1 MERLQMSYINNIINL
16 NRAHFFKW
24 THKSNK
30 FIMKHSFL
38 HTSSTTFS
46 SEIGRIIM
54 LAIFV
59 MLTGSPIFGQAR
71 RGTIKKTQTTTVT
84 KPSPNLVNDF
94 NKKIKNHYFFNNKS
108 NNNEWD
114 IVFTPAN
121 TEGKG
126 GGNIVIPISKH
137 GLSFSYNITANGSIY
152 IKIDNVKMKEEKITW
167 QTNPDGVILE
177 DMFFQLQSDSL
188 KYDELVNWNPNE
200 EPEIVPT
207 TNDNE
212 VKDIDRVDE
221 KPSFPGGENAMKS
234 FLKSNVKYPA
244 MALEN
249 GVQGRVL
256 VQMIIEKD
264 GSISDVKVDRGVD
277 LSLDKEAIRV
287 VKAMPKWNPGKLK
300 GIAVRVKNE
309 VPVVFAL

>member
-1 MERLQMSYINNIINL
+1 MERLQMSYINNINK
-16 NRAHFFKW
+16 R
-24 THKSNK
+24 THKSIT

-38 HTSSTTFS
+38 QTLSTTFS
-46 SEIGRIIM
+46 SKIGKSTI

-59 MLTGSPIFGQAR
+59 MLTGSPTFGQAR
-71 RGTIKKTQTTTVT
+71 RGTTQKANTTTVT

-114 IVFTPAN
+114 IVFKPAN

-177 DMFFQLQSDSL
+177 DLFFQLQSDSL

-200 EPEIVPT
+200 ESVY
-207 TNDNE
+207 NE
-212 VKDIDRVDE
+212 VNEIDKVDE
-221 KPSFPGGENAMKS
+221 KPSFPGGESAMKS
-234 FLKSNVKYPA
+234 YLNSNVKYPDVA
-244 MALEN
+244 QEN
-249 GVQGRVL
+249 GVQGRVI
-256 VQMIIEKD
+256 VESIIEKD
-264 GSISDVKVDRGVD
+264 GSMSDVKVIRSVD
-277 LSLDKEAIRV
+277 PSLDREALRV
-287 VKAMPKWNPGKLK
+287 VKAMPKWTPAKLK
-300 GIAVRVKNE
+300 GIPVRTKCTT
-309 VPVVFAL
+309 PVVFRLQ

>member
-1 MERLQMSYINNIINL
+1 MSYINNII
-16 NRAHFFKW
+16 KW
-24 THKSNK
+24 THKSIT

-38 HTSSTTFS
+38 QSLSTTFS
-46 SEIGRIIM
+46 SKIGKSII

-59 MLTGSPIFGQAR
+59 MLTGSPTFGQAR
-71 RGTIKKTQTTTVT
+71 RGTTQKANTTTVT

-114 IVFTPAN
+114 IVFKPAN

-126 GGNIVIPISKH
+126 GGNIVIPISKL

-177 DMFFQLQSDSL
+177 DLFFQLQSDSL

-200 EPEIVPT
+200 ESEIVPT

-221 KPSFPGGENAMKS
+221 KPSFPGGESAMKS
-234 FLKSNVKYPA
+234 YLNSNVNYPVVA
-244 MALEN
+244 QEN
-249 GVQGRVL
+249 GVQGRVI
-256 VQMIIEKD
+256 VESIIEKD
-264 GSISDVKVDRGVD
+264 GSMSDVKVIRSVD
-277 LSLDKEAIRV
+277 PSLDREALRV
-287 VKAMPKWNPGKLK
+287 VKAMPKWTPAKLK
-300 GIAVRVKNE
+300 GIPVRTKCTT
-309 VPVVFAL
+309 PVVFRLQ

>member
-1 MERLQMSYINNIINL
+1 MSYINNII
-16 NRAHFFKW
+16 KW
-24 THKSNK
+24 THKSIT

-38 HTSSTTFS
+38 QTLSITFS
-46 SEIGRIIM
+46 SKIGKSII

-59 MLTGSPIFGQAR
+59 MLTGSPTFGQAR
-71 RGTIKKTQTTTVT
+71 RGTTQKANTTTVT

-114 IVFTPAN
+114 IVFKPAN

-126 GGNIVIPISKH
+126 GGNIVIPISKL

-177 DMFFQLQSDSL
+177 DLFFQLQSDSL

-200 EPEIVPT
+200 EP
-207 TNDNE
+207 DYNE
-212 VKDIDRVDE
+212 VNEFDRVDE
-221 KPSFPGGENAMKS
+221 KPTFPGGESAMKS
-234 FLKSNVKYPA
+234 FLRSNIKYPIVA
-244 MALEN
+244 QEN
-249 GVQGRVL
+249 GERGCVFVQF
-256 VQMIIEKD
+256 IIEKD
-264 GSISDVKVDRGVD
+264 GSMSDVKVIRSVD
-277 LSLDKEAIRV
+277 PSLDREALRV
-287 VKAMPKWNPGKLK
+287 VKAMPKWTPAKLK
-300 GIAVRVKNE
+300 GIPVRTKCTT
-309 VPVVFAL
+309 PVVFRLQ

>member
-1 MERLQMSYINNIINL
+1 MERLQMSYINNINK
-16 NRAHFFKW
+16 R
-24 THKSNK
+24 THKSIT

-38 HTSSTTFS
+38 QTLSITFS
-46 SEIGRIIM
+46 SKIGKSII

-59 MLTGSPIFGQAR
+59 MLTGSPTFGQAR
-71 RGTIKKTQTTTVT
+71 RGTTQKANTTTVT

-114 IVFTPAN
+114 IVFKPAN

-126 GGNIVIPISKH
+126 GGNIVIPISKL

-177 DMFFQLQSDSL
+177 DLFFQLQSDSL

-200 EPEIVPT
+200 ESVY
-207 TNDNE
+207 NE
-212 VKDIDRVDE
+212 VNEIDKVDE
-221 KPSFPGGENAMKS
+221 KPSFPGGESAMKS
-234 FLKSNVKYPA
+234 YLNSNVKYSDVA
-244 MALEN
+244 QEN
-249 GVQGRVL
+249 GVQGRVI
-256 VQMIIEKD
+256 VESIIEKD
-264 GSISDVKVDRGVD
+264 GSMSDVKVIRSVD
-277 LSLDKEAIRV
+277 PSLDREALRV
-287 VKAMPKWNPGKLK
+287 VKAMPKWTPAKLK
-300 GIAVRVKNE
+300 GIPVRTKCTT
-309 VPVVFAL
+309 PVVFRLQ

>member
-1 MERLQMSYINNIINL
+1 MSYINNII
-16 NRAHFFKW
+16 KW
-24 THKSNK
+24 THKSIT

-38 HTSSTTFS
+38 QTLSITFS
-46 SEIGRIIM
+46 SKIGKSII

-59 MLTGSPIFGQAR
+59 MLTGSPTFGQAR
-71 RGTIKKTQTTTVT
+71 RGTTQKANTTTVT

-108 NNNEWD
+108 NKNEWD
-114 IVFTPAN
+114 IVFKPAN

-177 DMFFQLQSDSL
+177 DLFFQLQSDSL
-188 KYDELVNWNPNE
+188 KYDELVNWNQNE
-200 EPEIVPT
+200 EPEVFPT
-207 TNDNE
+207 INYYEAQEFDT
-212 VKDIDRVDE
+212 VDE
-221 KPSFPGGENAMKS
+221 KPSFPGGESAMKS
-234 FLKSNVKYPA
+234 FLRSNIKYPIVA
-244 MALEN
+244 QEN
-249 GVQGRVL
+249 GDQGCVFVQF
-256 VQMIIEKD
+256 IIEKD
-264 GSISDVKVDRGVD
+264 GSISDVKVARSDAP
-277 LSLDKEAIRV
+277 SLDKEAMRV

-300 GIAVRVKNE
+300 GIPVRVKNE
-309 VPVVFAL
+309 VPVVFRL

>member
-1 MERLQMSYINNIINL
+1 MSYINNII
-16 NRAHFFKW
+16 KW
-24 THKSNK
+24 THKSIT

-38 HTSSTTFS
+38 QTLSITFS
-46 SEIGRIIM
+46 SKIGKSII

-59 MLTGSPIFGQAR
+59 MLTGSQTFGQAR
-71 RGTIKKTQTTTVT
+71 RGTTQKAHTTTVT

-114 IVFTPAN
+114 IVFKPAN

-126 GGNIVIPISKH
+126 GGNIVIPISKL

-177 DMFFQLQSDSL
+177 DLFFQLQSDSL

-200 EPEIVPT
+200 EP
-207 TNDNE
+207 DYNE
-212 VKDIDRVDE
+212 VNEFDRVDE
-221 KPSFPGGENAMKS
+221 KPTFPGGESAMKS
-234 FLKSNVKYPA
+234 FLRSNIKYPIVA
-244 MALEN
+244 QEN
-249 GVQGRVL
+249 GEQGCVFVQF
-256 VQMIIEKD
+256 IIEKD
-264 GSISDVKVDRGVD
+264 GSISDVKISRSDAP
-277 LSLDKEAIRV
+277 SLDEEAMRV
-287 VKAMPKWNPGKLK
+287 IKAMPKWNPGKLN
-300 GIAVRVKNE
+300 GIPVRVKNE
-309 VPVVFAL
+309 VPVVFRL

>member
-1 MERLQMSYINNIINL
+1 MERLQMSYINNII
-16 NRAHFFKW
+16 KW
-24 THKSNK
+24 THKSIT

-38 HTSSTTFS
+38 QTLSTTFS
-46 SEIGRIIM
+46 SKIGKSII

-59 MLTGSPIFGQAR
+59 MLTGSPTFGQAR
-71 RGTIKKTQTTTVT
+71 RGTIKKTHTTTVT

-114 IVFTPAN
+114 IVFKPAN

-177 DMFFQLQSDSL
+177 DLFFQLQSDSL
-188 KYDELVNWNPNE
+188 KYDELVNWNQNE
-200 EPEIVPT
+200 EPEVFPT
-207 TNDNE
+207 INYYEAQEFDT
-212 VKDIDRVDE
+212 VDE
-221 KPSFPGGENAMKS
+221 KPSFPGGESAMKS
-234 FLKSNVKYPA
+234 FLKSNVKYPIVA
-244 MALEN
+244 QEN
-249 GVQGRVL
+249 GDQGCVFVQF
-256 VQMIIEKD
+256 IIEKD
-264 GSISDVKVDRGVD
+264 GSISDVKVARGD
-277 LSLDKEAIRV
+277 APSLYKEAMRV

-300 GIAVRVKNE
+300 GIPVRVKNE
-309 VPVVFAL
+309 VPVVFRL

>member
-1 MERLQMSYINNIINL
+1 MSYINNII
-16 NRAHFFKW
+16 KW
-24 THKSNK
+24 THKSIT

-38 HTSSTTFS
+38 QTLSITFS
-46 SEIGRIIM
+46 SKIGKSII

-59 MLTGSPIFGQAR
+59 MLTGSPTFGQAR
-71 RGTIKKTQTTTVT
+71 RGTTQKANTTTVT

-114 IVFTPAN
+114 IVFKPAN

-126 GGNIVIPISKH
+126 GGNIVIPISKL

-177 DMFFQLQSDSL
+177 DLFFQLQSDSL

-200 EPEIVPT
+200 ESVY
-207 TNDNE
+207 NE
-212 VKDIDRVDE
+212 VNEIDKVDE
-221 KPSFPGGENAMKS
+221 KPSFPGGESAMKS
-234 FLKSNVKYPA
+234 YLNSNVKYPDVA
-244 MALEN
+244 QEN
-249 GVQGRVL
+249 GVQGRVI
-256 VQMIIEKD
+256 VESIIEKD
-264 GSISDVKVDRGVD
+264 GSMSDVKVIRSVD
-277 LSLDKEAIRV
+277 PSLDREALRV
-287 VKAMPKWNPGKLK
+287 VKAMPKWIPAKLK
-300 GIAVRVKNE
+300 GIPVRTKCTT
-309 VPVVFAL
+309 PVVFRLQ

>member
-1 MERLQMSYINNIINL
+1 MSYINNII
-16 NRAHFFKW
+16 KW
-24 THKSNK
+24 THKSIT

-38 HTSSTTFS
+38 QSLSTTFS
-46 SEIGRIIM
+46 SKIGKSII

-59 MLTGSPIFGQAR
+59 MLTGSPTFGQAR
-71 RGTIKKTQTTTVT
+71 RGTTQKANTTTVT

-108 NNNEWD
+108 NKNEWD
-114 IVFTPAN
+114 IVFKPAN

-126 GGNIVIPISKH
+126 GGNIVIPISKL

-177 DMFFQLQSDSL
+177 DLFFQLQSDSL

-200 EPEIVPT
+200 ESEIVPT

-221 KPSFPGGENAMKS
+221 KPSFPGGESAMKS
-234 FLKSNVKYPA
+234 YLNSNVNYPVVA
-244 MALEN
+244 QEN
-249 GVQGRVL
+249 GVQGRVI
-256 VQMIIEKD
+256 VESIIEKD
-264 GSISDVKVDRGVD
+264 GSMSDVKVIRSVD
-277 LSLDKEAIRV
+277 PSLDREALRV
-287 VKAMPKWNPGKLK
+287 VKAMPKWTPAKLK
-300 GIAVRVKNE
+300 GIPVRTKCTT
-309 VPVVFAL
+309 PVVFRLQ

>member
-1 MERLQMSYINNIINL
+1 MSYINNII
-16 NRAHFFKW
+16 KW
-24 THKSNK
+24 THKSIT

-38 HTSSTTFS
+38 QTLSTTFS
-46 SEIGRIIM
+46 SKIGKSII

-59 MLTGSPIFGQAR
+59 MLTGSPTFGQAR
-71 RGTIKKTQTTTVT
+71 RGTIKKAHTTTVT

-114 IVFTPAN
+114 IVFKPAN

-152 IKIDNVKMKEEKITW
+152 IKIDNVNMKKEKITW

-188 KYDELVNWNPNE
+188 KYNELVNWNQNE
-200 EPEIVPT
+200 EPEVFPT
-207 TNDNE
+207 INYYEAQEFDT
-212 VKDIDRVDE
+212 VDK
-221 KPSFPGGENAMKS
+221 KPSFPGSESAMKS
-234 FLKSNVKYPA
+234 FLRSNIKYPIVA
-244 MALEN
+244 QEN
-249 GVQGRVL
+249 GEQGCVFVQF
-256 VQMIIEKD
+256 IIEKD
-264 GSISDVKVDRGVD
+264 GSISDVKVARSDAP
-277 LSLDKEAIRV
+277 LLDEEAMRV
-287 VKAMPKWNPGKLK
+287 IKAMPKWNPGKLK
-300 GIAVRVKNE
+300 GIPVRVKNE
-309 VPVVFAL
+309 VPVVFRL

>member
-1 MERLQMSYINNIINL
+1 MERLQMSYINNII
-16 NRAHFFKW
+16 KW
-24 THKSNK
+24 THKSIT

-38 HTSSTTFS
+38 QTLGTTFS
-46 SEIGRIIM
+46 SKIGKSII

-59 MLTGSPIFGQAR
+59 MLTGSPTFGQAR
-71 RGTIKKTQTTTVT
+71 RGTTQKANTTTVT

-114 IVFTPAN
+114 IVFKPAN

-126 GGNIVIPISKH
+126 GGNIVIPISKL

-177 DMFFQLQSDSL
+177 DLFFQLQSDSL

-200 EPEIVPT
+200 ESVY
-207 TNDNE
+207 NE
-212 VKDIDRVDE
+212 VNEIDKVDE
-221 KPSFPGGENAMKS
+221 KPSFPGGESAMKS
-234 FLKSNVKYPA
+234 YLNSNVKYPDVA
-244 MALEN
+244 QEN
-249 GVQGRVL
+249 GVQGRVI
-256 VQMIIEKD
+256 VESIIEKD
-264 GSISDVKVDRGVD
+264 GSMSDVKVIRSVD
-277 LSLDKEAIRV
+277 PSLDREALRV
-287 VKAMPKWNPGKLK
+287 VKAMPKWTPAKLK
-300 GIAVRVKNE
+300 GIPVRTKCTT
-309 VPVVFAL
+309 PVVFRLQ

>member
-1 MERLQMSYINNIINL
+1 MSYINNII
-16 NRAHFFKW
+16 KW
-24 THKSNK
+24 THKSIT

-38 HTSSTTFS
+38 QTLSTTFS
-46 SEIGRIIM
+46 SKIGKSII

-59 MLTGSPIFGQAR
+59 MLTGSPTFGQAR
-71 RGTIKKTQTTTVT
+71 RGTTQKAHTTTVT

-114 IVFTPAN
+114 IVFKPAN

-177 DMFFQLQSDSL
+177 DLFFQLQSDSL

-200 EPEIVPT
+200 ESVY
-207 TNDNE
+207 NE
-212 VKDIDRVDE
+212 VNEIDKVDE
-221 KPSFPGGENAMKS
+221 KPSFPGGESAMKS
-234 FLKSNVKYPA
+234 FLKSNVKYPIVA
-244 MALEN
+244 QEN
-249 GVQGRVL
+249 GDQGCVFVQF
-256 VQMIIEKD
+256 IIEKD
-264 GSISDVKVDRGVD
+264 GSISDVKVARGD
-277 LSLDKEAIRV
+277 APSLYKEAMRV

-300 GIAVRVKNE
+300 GIPVRVKNE
-309 VPVVFAL
+309 VPVVFRL

>member
-1 MERLQMSYINNIINL
+1 MSYINNII
-16 NRAHFFKW
+16 KW
-24 THKSNK
+24 THKSIT

-38 HTSSTTFS
+38 QTLSITFS
-46 SEIGRIIM
+46 SKIGKSII

-59 MLTGSPIFGQAR
+59 MLTGSPTFGQAR
-71 RGTIKKTQTTTVT
+71 RGTTQKAHTTTVT

-108 NNNEWD
+108 NKNEWD
-114 IVFTPAN
+114 IVFKPAN

-126 GGNIVIPISKH
+126 GGNIVIPISKL

-177 DMFFQLQSDSL
+177 DLFFQLQSDSL

-200 EPEIVPT
+200 ESEIVPT

-221 KPSFPGGENAMKS
+221 KPSFPGGESAMKS
-234 FLKSNVKYPA
+234 YLNSNVNYPVVA
-244 MALEN
+244 QEN
-249 GVQGRVL
+249 GVQGRVI
-256 VQMIIEKD
+256 VESIIEKD
-264 GSISDVKVDRGVD
+264 GSMSDVKVIRSVD
-277 LSLDKEAIRV
+277 PSLDREALRV
-287 VKAMPKWNPGKLK
+287 VKAMPKWTPAKLK
-300 GIAVRVKNE
+300 GIPVRTKCTT
-309 VPVVFAL
+309 PVVFRLQ

>member
-1 MERLQMSYINNIINL
+1 MSYINNII
-16 NRAHFFKW
+16 KW
-24 THKSNK
+24 THKSIT

-38 HTSSTTFS
+38 QTLSTTFS
-46 SEIGRIIM
+46 SKIGKSII

-59 MLTGSPIFGQAR
+59 MLTGSPTFGQAR
-71 RGTIKKTQTTTVT
+71 RGTTQKANTTTVT

-114 IVFTPAN
+114 IVFKPAN

-126 GGNIVIPISKH
+126 GGNIVIPISKL

-177 DMFFQLQSDSL
+177 DLFFQLQSDSL

-200 EPEIVPT
+200 ESVY
-207 TNDNE
+207 NE
-212 VKDIDRVDE
+212 VNEIDKVDE
-221 KPSFPGGENAMKS
+221 KPSFPGGESAMKS
-234 FLKSNVKYPA
+234 YLNSTLKYPIYA
-244 MALEN
+244 QEN
-249 GVQGRVL
+249 GVQGRVI
-256 VQMIIEKD
+256 VQFIIEKD
-264 GSISDVKVDRGVD
+264 GSISDVKISRSVDP
-277 LSLDKEAIRV
+277 SLDREALRV
-287 VKAMPKWNPGKLK
+287 VKAMPKWNPGKLN
-300 GIAVRVKNE
+300 GIPVRVKNE
-309 VPVVFAL
+309 VPVVFRL

>member
-1 MERLQMSYINNIINL
+1 MERLQMSYINNII
-16 NRAHFFKW
+16 KW
-24 THKSNK
+24 THKSIT

-38 HTSSTTFS
+38 QTLSITFS
-46 SEIGRIIM
+46 SKIGKSII

-59 MLTGSPIFGQAR
+59 MLTGSPTFGQAR
-71 RGTIKKTQTTTVT
+71 RGTTQKANTTTVT

-114 IVFTPAN
+114 IVFKPAN

-126 GGNIVIPISKH
+126 GGNIVIPISKL

-177 DMFFQLQSDSL
+177 DLFFQLQSDSL

-200 EPEIVPT
+200 ESVY
-207 TNDNE
+207 NE
-212 VKDIDRVDE
+212 VNEIDKVDE
-221 KPSFPGGENAMKS
+221 KPSFPGGESAMQS
-234 FLKSNVKYPA
+234 YLNSNVNYPVVA
-244 MALEN
+244 KEN
-249 GVQGRVL
+249 GVQGRVI
-256 VQMIIEKD
+256 VESIIEKD
-264 GSISDVKVDRGVD
+264 GSMSDVKVIRSVD
-277 LSLDKEAIRV
+277 PSLDREALRV
-287 VKAMPKWNPGKLK
+287 VKAMPKWTPAKLK
-300 GIAVRVKNE
+300 GIPVRTKCRT
-309 VPVVFAL
+309 PVVFRLQ

>member
-1 MERLQMSYINNIINL
+1 MERLQMSYINSIIK
-16 NRAHFFKW
+16 R
-24 THKSNK
+24 THKSIT

-38 HTSSTTFS
+38 QTLSTTFS
-46 SEIGRIIM
+46 SKIGKSII

-59 MLTGSPIFGQAR
+59 MLTGSPTFGQAR
-71 RGTIKKTQTTTVT
+71 RGTTQKANTTTVT

-114 IVFTPAN
+114 IVFKPAN

-126 GGNIVIPISKH
+126 GGNIVIPISKL

-177 DMFFQLQSDSL
+177 DLFFQLQSDSL

-200 EPEIVPT
+200 ESVY
-207 TNDNE
+207 NE
-212 VKDIDRVDE
+212 VNEIDKVDE
-221 KPSFPGGENAMKS
+221 KPSFPGGESAMKS
-234 FLKSNVKYPA
+234 YLNSNVKYPVEA
-244 MALEN
+244 REN
-249 GVQGRVL
+249 CIQGRVI
-256 VQMIIEKD
+256 VQFIIEKD
-264 GSISDVKVDRGVD
+264 GSISDVKISESVNPSFDR
-277 LSLDKEAIRV
+277 EALRV
-287 VKAMPKWNPGKLK
+287 VKAMPKWNPGKLQ
-300 GIAVRVKNE
+300 GIPARVKNE
-309 VPVVFAL
+309 VPVVFRF

>member
-1 MERLQMSYINNIINL
+1 MSYINNII
-16 NRAHFFKW
+16 KW
-24 THKSNK
+24 THKSIT

-38 HTSSTTFS
+38 QTLSITFS
-46 SEIGRIIM
+46 SKIGKSII

-59 MLTGSPIFGQAR
+59 MLTGSPTFGQAR
-71 RGTIKKTQTTTVT
+71 RGTTQKANTTTVT

-114 IVFTPAN
+114 IVFKPAN

-126 GGNIVIPISKH
+126 GGNIVIPISKL

-177 DMFFQLQSDSL
+177 DLFFQLQSDSL

-200 EPEIVPT
+200 ESVY
-207 TNDNE
+207 NE
-212 VKDIDRVDE
+212 VNEIDKVDE
-221 KPSFPGGENAMKS
+221 KPSFPGGESAMKS
-234 FLKSNVKYPA
+234 YLNSNVKYPDVA
-244 MALEN
+244 QEN
-249 GVQGRVL
+249 GVQGRVI
-256 VQMIIEKD
+256 VESIIEKD
-264 GSISDVKVDRGVD
+264 GSMSDVKVIRSVD
-277 LSLDKEAIRV
+277 PSLDREALRV
-287 VKAMPKWNPGKLK
+287 VKAMPKWTPAKLK
-300 GIAVRVKNE
+300 EIPVRTKCTT
-309 VPVVFAL
+309 PVVFRLQ

>member
-1 MERLQMSYINNIINL
+1 MSYINNII
-16 NRAHFFKW
+16 KW
-24 THKSNK
+24 THKSIT

-38 HTSSTTFS
+38 QTLSTTFS
-46 SEIGRIIM
+46 SKIGKSII

-59 MLTGSPIFGQAR
+59 MLTGSPTFGQAR
-71 RGTIKKTQTTTVT
+71 RGTTQKANTTTVT

-114 IVFTPAN
+114 IVFKPAN

-126 GGNIVIPISKH
+126 GGNIVIPISKL

-177 DMFFQLQSDSL
+177 DLFFQLQSDSL

-200 EPEIVPT
+200 ESVY
-207 TNDNE
+207 NE
-212 VKDIDRVDE
+212 VNEIDKVDE
-221 KPSFPGGENAMKS
+221 KPSFPGGESAMKS
-234 FLKSNVKYPA
+234 YLNSNVNYPVVA
-244 MALEN
+244 QEN
-249 GVQGRVL
+249 GVQGRVI
-256 VQMIIEKD
+256 VESIIEKD
-264 GSISDVKVDRGVD
+264 GSMSDVKVIRSVD
-277 LSLDKEAIRV
+277 PSLDREALRV
-287 VKAMPKWNPGKLK
+287 VKAMPKWTPAKLK
-300 GIAVRVKNE
+300 GIPVRTKCTT
-309 VPVVFAL
+309 PVVFRLQ

>member
-1 MERLQMSYINNIINL
+1 MSYINNII
-16 NRAHFFKW
+16 KW
-24 THKSNK
+24 THKSIT

-38 HTSSTTFS
+38 QTLSITFS
-46 SEIGRIIM
+46 SKIGKSII

-59 MLTGSPIFGQAR
+59 MLTGSPTFGQAR
-71 RGTIKKTQTTTVT
+71 RGTTQKANTTTVT

-114 IVFTPAN
+114 IVFKPAN

-126 GGNIVIPISKH
+126 GGNIVIPISKL

-177 DMFFQLQSDSL
+177 DLFFQLQSDSL

-200 EPEIVPT
+200 ESVY
-207 TNDNE
+207 NE
-212 VKDIDRVDE
+212 VNEIDKVDE
-221 KPSFPGGENAMKS
+221 KPSFPGGESAMKS
-234 FLKSNVKYPA
+234 YLNSNVKYPDVA
-244 MALEN
+244 QEN
-249 GVQGRVL
+249 SVQGRVI
-256 VQMIIEKD
+256 VESIIEKD
-264 GSISDVKVDRGVD
+264 GSMSDVKVIRSVD
-277 LSLDKEAIRV
+277 PSLDREALRV
-287 VKAMPKWNPGKLK
+287 VKAMPKWTPAKLK
-300 GIAVRVKNE
+300 GIPVRTKCTT
-309 VPVVFAL
+309 PVVFRLQ

>member
-1 MERLQMSYINNIINL
+1 MSYINNII
-16 NRAHFFKW
+16 KW
-24 THKSNK
+24 THKSIT

-38 HTSSTTFS
+38 QTLSTTFS
-46 SEIGRIIM
+46 SKIGKSII

-59 MLTGSPIFGQAR
+59 MLTGSPTFGQAR
-71 RGTIKKTQTTTVT
+71 RGTTQKANTTTVT

-114 IVFTPAN
+114 IVFKPAN

-126 GGNIVIPISKH
+126 GGNIVIPISKL

-177 DMFFQLQSDSL
+177 DLFFQLQSDSL

-200 EPEIVPT
+200 EFVVNEI
-207 TNDNE
+207 D
-212 VKDIDRVDE
+212 KVDE
-221 KPSFPGGENAMKS
+221 KPSFPGGESAMKS
-234 FLKSNVKYPA
+234 YLNSTLKYPIDA
-244 MALEN
+244 QEL
-249 GVQGRVL
+249 GRQGRVI
-256 VQMIIEKD
+256 VQFIIEKD
-264 GSISDVKVDRGVD
+264 GSISDVKISRSVFW
-277 LSLDKEAIRV
+277 SLDREALRV
-287 VKAMPKWNPGKLK
+287 VKAMPKWNPGKVN
-300 GIAVRVKNE
+300 GIPVRVKNE
-309 VPVVFAL
+309 VPVVFGLR

>member
-1 MERLQMSYINNIINL
+1 MSYINNII
-16 NRAHFFKW
+16 KW
-24 THKSNK
+24 THKSIT

-38 HTSSTTFS
+38 QTLSTAFS
-46 SEIGRIIM
+46 SKIGKSII

-59 MLTGSPIFGQAR
+59 MLTGSPTFGQAR
-71 RGTIKKTQTTTVT
+71 RGTIKKANTTTVT

-94 NKKIKNHYFFNNKS
+94 NKKFKNHYFFNNKS
-108 NNNEWD
+108 NKNEWD
-114 IVFTPAN
+114 IVFKPAN

-126 GGNIVIPISKH
+126 GGNIVIPISKL

-177 DMFFQLQSDSL
+177 DLFFQLQSDSL

-200 EPEIVPT
+200 ESEIVPT

-221 KPSFPGGENAMKS
+221 KPSFPGGESAMKS
-234 FLKSNVKYPA
+234 YLNSNVNYPVVA
-244 MALEN
+244 QEN
-249 GVQGRVL
+249 GVQGRVI
-256 VQMIIEKD
+256 VESIIEKD
-264 GSISDVKVDRGVD
+264 GSMSDVKVIRSVD
-277 LSLDKEAIRV
+277 PSLDREALRV
-287 VKAMPKWNPGKLK
+287 VKAMPKWTPAKLK
-300 GIAVRVKNE
+300 GIPVRTKCTT
-309 VPVVFAL
+309 PVVFRLQ